1 MGRGL
6 AKILPDIEIFGAKLS
21 PGPFTVK
28 EHVLVTIMATV
39 GYTSAYATDIIAVQ
53 RVFYNQQWN
62 FSCQSFDYFSSPL
75 RLPSRLRYIFL
86 LLSA

>member
-6 AKILPDIEIFGAKLS
+6 AKILPDIEVFGAKLS

-62 FSCQSFDYFSSPL
+62 FSCQLYCFFLFSHD
-75 RLPSRLRYIFL
+75 RMNNRC
-86 LLSA
+86 